1 MRPVQARDI
10 MTSPVITTSP
20 GSTVV
25 AVAELLV
32 SHHIS
37 AVPVVDESGAPI
49 GLVSEHDLLA
59 KPGGTAAEV
68 MTTALVTVT
77 EEADIDDVRHL
88 LVERR
93 IRRVPVLAGGRLVGI
108 VSRADVVATLATEWV
123 CPVCG
128 EPVRGLPLPPD
139 CPRCHGAQ
147 DRFILQEQ
155 PPGS

>member
-1 MRPVQARDI
+1 MAPVYAREI
-10 MTSPVITTSP
+10 MTTPVI
-20 GSTVV
+20 STRPDAPLS

-32 SHHIS
+32 RHRIS
-37 AVPVVDESGAPI
+37 GLPVLDEGEGLV

-59 KPGGTAAEV
+59 KEGRTVEDV

-77 EEADIDDVRHL
+77 EDADIDDVRHL

-93 IRRVPVLAGGRLVGI
+93 IHRVPVVSGGRVVGVI
-108 VSRADVVATLATEWV
+108 SRGDVVATMATEWV
-123 CPVCG
+123 CRVCG
-128 EPVRGLPLPPD
+128 EPVRGAGAPAG

-147 DRFILQEQ
+147 HRFVLQEQ